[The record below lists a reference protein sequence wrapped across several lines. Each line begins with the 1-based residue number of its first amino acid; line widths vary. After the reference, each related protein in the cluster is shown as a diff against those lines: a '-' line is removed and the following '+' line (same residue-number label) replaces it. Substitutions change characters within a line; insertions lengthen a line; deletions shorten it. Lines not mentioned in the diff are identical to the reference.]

1 MFLSSFFELM
11 HPFPKKVVT
20 LQVIIFKQLIENMYI
35 IDNIL
40 SFDII
45 SPEGKAKALAERTK
59 ARRLEMNLTQ
69 EGLSARSGV
78 PLATYRRFER
88 TGKISLDG
96 LLHIAYALDALND
109 FDQVFAEH
117 KYATLDEALDAY
129 QKNRKRGKRN
139 E

>member
-1 MFLSSFFELM
+1 MD
-11 HPFPKKVVT
+11 
-20 LQVIIFKQLIENMYI
+20 I

-40 SFDII
+40 SFDTI
-45 SPEGKAKALAERTK
+45 SPEGKAKALAERAK

-96 LLHIAYALDALND
+96 LLHVAYALDALGD
-109 FDQVFAEH
+109 FDQVFAAH
-117 KYATLDEALDAY
+117 KYASLDEALASN
-129 QKNRKRGKRN
+129 QKNRKRGKHN

>member
-1 MFLSSFFELM
+1 M
-11 HPFPKKVVT
+11 
-20 LQVIIFKQLIENMYI
+20 
-35 IDNIL
+35 
-40 SFDII
+40 
-45 SPEGKAKALAERTK
+45 ALAKQVK
-59 ARRLEMNLTQ
+59 ACRLEINLTQ
-69 EGLSARSGV
+69 EGLSVRSGL

-109 FDQVFAEH
+109 FDRLFESR
-117 KYATLDEALDAY
+117 KYATLDEALEAN

>member
-1 MFLSSFFELM
+1 MVS
-11 HPFPKKVVT
+11 
-20 LQVIIFKQLIENMYI
+20 

-40 SFDII
+40 SFENI
-45 SPEGKAKALAERTK
+45 SLESKAKSLAMRAK

-69 EGLSARSGV
+69 EGLSVRAGI

-88 TGKISLDG
+88 TGKISLEG
-96 LLHIAYALDALND
+96 LLHVAYALDALDD
-109 FDQVFAEH
+109 FDAVFDAPR
-117 KYATLDEALDAY
+117 YASLDEALEAT

>member
-1 MFLSSFFELM
+1 M
-11 HPFPKKVVT
+11 VT
-20 LQVIIFKQLIENMYI
+20 

-40 SFDII
+40 LFDNN
-45 SPEGKAKALAERTK
+45 SLEGKSKALAARAK

-69 EGLSARSGV
+69 EGLSVRADI

-88 TGKISLDG
+88 TGKISLEG
-96 LLHIAYALDALND
+96 LLHVAYALDALD
-109 FDQVFAEH
+109 GFDALFNAPR
-117 KYATLDEALDAY
+117 YASLDEALNTT

>member
-1 MFLSSFFELM
+1 
-11 HPFPKKVVT
+11 
-20 LQVIIFKQLIENMYI
+20 
-35 IDNIL
+35 
-40 SFDII
+40 
-45 SPEGKAKALAERTK
+45 
-59 ARRLEMNLTQ
+59 MNLTQ

-109 FDQVFAEH
+109 FDQVFAGH
-117 KYATLDEALDAY
+117 KYATLDEALNAT
-129 QKNRKRGKRN
+129 QNNRKRGKRN

>member
-1 MFLSSFFELM
+1 MDI
-11 HPFPKKVVT
+11 T
-20 LQVIIFKQLIENMYI
+20 
-35 IDNIL
+35 DNNL
-40 SFDII
+40 SFDIV
-45 SPEGKAKALAERTK
+45 SPEGKAMALAKQVK
-59 ARRLEMNLTQ
+59 ACRLEINLTQ
-69 EGLSARSGV
+69 EGLSVRSGL

-109 FDQVFAEH
+109 FDRLFESR
-117 KYATLDEALDAY
+117 KYATLDEALEAN